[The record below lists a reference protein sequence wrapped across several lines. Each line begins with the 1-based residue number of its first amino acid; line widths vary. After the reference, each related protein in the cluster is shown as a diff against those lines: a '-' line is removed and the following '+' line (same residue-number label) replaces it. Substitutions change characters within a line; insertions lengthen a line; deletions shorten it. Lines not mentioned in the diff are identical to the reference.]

1 MAGEDAVSRAEAE
14 VDKQFAAENEAAKA
28 EGEAQAAQNQQQM
41 QEEADKEAEEIR
53 EEIAQDDQ
61 DFQDKIDDANNQIDD
76 NNKDQNTGND
86 KPVNEGDLGHG
97 ADFDDQHSNE
107 QGDLDNSVGNIT
119 TDGTGAGSELPDPN
133 ESGAEFDQEQPDY
146 SNQPEG
152 TFTAGE
158 VDGQTFIEYE
168 EPVAE
173 TVNYS
178 TTTESYTE
186 STVTN
191 EQIADAIVEDMALN
205 PTGEEEVFVYTK

>member
-1 MAGEDAVSRAEAE
+1 M
-14 VDKQFAAENEAAKA
+14 
-28 EGEAQAAQNQQQM
+28 
-41 QEEADKEAEEIR
+41 
-53 EEIAQDDQ
+53 
-61 DFQDKIDDANNQIDD
+61 
-76 NNKDQNTGND
+76 
-86 KPVNEGDLGHG
+86 
-97 ADFDDQHSNE
+97 
-107 QGDLDNSVGNIT
+107 DNSVGNIT
-119 TDGTGAGSELPDPN
+119 TDGTGANPEFPDPN
-133 ESGAEFDQEQPDY
+133 VSGDAFDQAQPDY

-173 TVNYS
+173 TVDYS